1 MNEDNDNIGFGYSS
15 PWPVQQEGSYRIVD
29 EDEDDNKNGLGEAL
43 NINARLYGNDLY
55 SPETAVKMLLNLLND
70 DDKVKLELVQDGS
83 SAGTCTVKISFI
95 EDGVDK
101 YVRMIQPWGNDG
113 IWIPQ
118 DCEE

>member
-101 YVRMIQPWGNDG
+101 YVRMVQPWGNDG

>member
-15 PWPVQQEGSYRIVD
+15 PWPVQQEGSYRIV
-29 EDEDDNKNGLGEAL
+29 DEDDNKNGLGEAL

-101 YVRMIQPWGNDG
+101 YVCMIQPWGNDG